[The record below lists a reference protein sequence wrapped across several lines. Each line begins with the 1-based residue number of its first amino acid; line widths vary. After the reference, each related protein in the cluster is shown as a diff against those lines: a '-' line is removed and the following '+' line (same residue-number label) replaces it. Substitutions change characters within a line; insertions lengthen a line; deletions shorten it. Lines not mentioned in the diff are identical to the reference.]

1 MLFYEKSSKLYRVE
15 ETNLLITKETDY
27 ALRILRA
34 LSDGEQITTEGICK
48 RELLPQQFV
57 YKILK
62 KMERAGYVQITRGT
76 DGGCRLIADLKN
88 KSLYDLIEIM
98 EADKR
103 ISSCMQPG
111 FQCAWRLKSGSSC
124 TVHSRLLQ
132 IQNVL
137 DTELRANSLHQML
150 FEDE

>member
-1 MLFYEKSSKLYRVE
+1 M
-15 ETNLLITKETDY
+15 NLIITRETDY

-34 LSDGEQITTEGICK
+34 LSDGQQITTESICK

-76 DGGCRLIADLKN
+76 DGGCRLIANLKD
-88 KSLYDLIEIM
+88 KSLFDLIEIM

-111 FQCAWRLKSGSSC
+111 FICEWRLTHGSSC
-124 TVHSRLLQ
+124 MVHNRLRQ
-132 IQNVL
+132 IQDVL
-137 DTELRANSLHQML
+137 DTELRKHSLHQML
-150 FEDE
+150 FDNE